1 QAAGGRSARVAADD
15 RQGRGVDRGGHHRS
29 RAGGD
34 RAARGG
40 GGCRGDRPGLA
51 AGQVEDGEPVR
62 RGHHAHPREG
72 ARLPGVPCGGHRRAV
87 GRAGPDAGLRRGLLL
102 PVLPQGGLPRHR
114 ARRRPLVVNVLAV
127 IAAYLVG
134 AVPIGWLVARAFGVG
149 DIRRQGSGTIG
160 ATNVLRTAGPLPAI
174 ATLVG
179 DVLKG
184 YLAVVLGT
192 TLGGGDPTVS
202 AAAAVAAV
210 AGNCWS
216 VFLGFRGGKGVATGL
231 GALLYLAP
239 WATLAAVPVFVVI
252 VASFR
257 YVSL

>member
-1 QAAGGRSARVAADD
+1 
-15 RQGRGVDRGGHHRS
+15 
-29 RAGGD
+29 
-34 RAARGG
+34 
-40 GGCRGDRPGLA
+40 
-51 AGQVEDGEPVR
+51 
-62 RGHHAHPREG
+62 
-72 ARLPGVPCGGHRRAV
+72 
-87 GRAGPDAGLRRGLLL
+87 
-102 PVLPQGGLPRHR
+102 
-114 ARRRPLVVNVLAV
+114 VNVLAV

-257 YVSL
+257 YVSLGSLLATVCVPLGALLLGYPRTSVVATLLIAVIIVGRHHANIGRLRAGTESRLGQRSQPTAG